1 MFSII
6 VLSLKTIFLLYYV
19 GYGFTAI
26 LLPKQLKKYFIWF
39 IPWVATACIAIF
51 GVIFSLGKFPMN
63 TAYYGIIGLSS
74 GALIYVYY
82 KKQMMGMNFKD
93 NFLNIA
99 AVIVSFGLS
108 IAPLVMRVG
117 FPTVVSLSNLD
128 PISYTNVGDFLK
140 NHSVWEGATYVPY
153 SPYLWSVG
161 DLLHYSYRWGSPMIL
176 SFFSSVFQLRG
187 YEIYSI
193 LLTLYFALSF
203 PLVVV
208 LTQIL
213 AKKYSPYLW
222 IFLFITY
229 AFNSTLV
236 YMLFNVFF
244 AQFLFAG
251 LYMSMIILYLA
262 YPSQKEKSFFTNF
275 HFLIAIFI
283 ASITTVYPEGLLFVL
298 IPIVLIT
305 IFRYIFMDKNIT
317 YAKLTAK
324 VLFLALIISPVTFQ
338 TGFRQNLAVIFA
350 NSKPGFIGWEPLPNA
365 SPIEIMGFYNLNY
378 SRRLPF
384 IIFSVLSLPIVLI
397 WIIGFIKSKN
407 KIVISSFLITFLLLL
422 FNFRYVNKNYFF
434 FHRTLT
440 YGLFLFSVLFS
451 IGASDLFQLF
461 RKRFIKYTVMIVFV
475 AMTIRSFYRT
485 WYQMY
490 WHMNIVDKSLVSLR
504 EINDNQKFQE
514 IFYTADVFIGEY
526 NLWKRQWR
534 DQILI
539 DKKIISNQNYRYE
552 AVLPKKTYVLA
563 EKEKLSYQ
571 GKTIKFKRK
580 LWENEYYILGEIVKK

>member
-99 AVIVSFGLS
+99 AVIVAFGLS

-208 LTQIL
+208 LT
-213 AKKYSPYLW
+213 
-222 IFLFITY
+222 
-229 AFNSTLV
+229 
-236 YMLFNVFF
+236 
-244 AQFLFAG
+244 
-251 LYMSMIILYLA
+251 
-262 YPSQKEKSFFTNF
+262 
-275 HFLIAIFI
+275 H
-283 ASITTVYPEGLLFVL
+283 
-298 IPIVLIT
+298 
-305 IFRYIFMDKNIT
+305 
-317 YAKLTAK
+317 
-324 VLFLALIISPVTFQ
+324 IS
-338 TGFRQNLAVIFA
+338 
-350 NSKPGFIGWEPLPNA
+350 
-365 SPIEIMGFYNLNY
+365 FYN
-378 SRRLPF
+378 
-384 IIFSVLSLPIVLI
+384 
-397 WIIGFIKSKN
+397 
-407 KIVISSFLITFLLLL
+407 
-422 FNFRYVNKNYFF
+422 
-434 FHRTLT
+434 
-440 YGLFLFSVLFS
+440 
-451 IGASDLFQLF
+451 
-461 RKRFIKYTVMIVFV
+461 
-475 AMTIRSFYRT
+475 IR
-485 WYQMY
+485 
-490 WHMNIVDKSLVSLR
+490 V
-504 EINDNQKFQE
+504 
-514 IFYTADVFIGEY
+514 
-526 NLWKRQWR
+526 
-534 DQILI
+534 
-539 DKKIISNQNYRYE
+539 
-552 AVLPKKTYVLA
+552 
-563 EKEKLSYQ
+563 
-571 GKTIKFKRK
+571 
-580 LWENEYYILGEIVKK
+580 